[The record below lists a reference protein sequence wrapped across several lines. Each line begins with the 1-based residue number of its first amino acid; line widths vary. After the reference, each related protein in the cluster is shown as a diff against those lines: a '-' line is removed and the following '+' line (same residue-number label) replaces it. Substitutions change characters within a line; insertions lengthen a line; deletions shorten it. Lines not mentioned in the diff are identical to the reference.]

1 MEEKVNFAVVG
12 VFVLVFSAALIG
24 GVLWL
29 SSGKSYGKSYDLYH
43 TYMRESVAG
52 LNVNAPV
59 RYRGVEVGRV
69 KRIELAPGNVEQVQ
83 LTLAIASGTPVK
95 VDTVAILSTQG
106 LTGIAFVDLRGG
118 SRDAPNLKNETEEG
132 YPVIRSGPSLMVRL
146 DASLIDASHMLRN
159 AARLS
164 EELPTL
170 VQRIQRS
177 ADVFDDMSNE
187 LARAG
192 TNASVKFTSETLP
205 EVHKLVEELRDMAAS
220 LQRTGYQL
228 EQNPSILLYGKPATK
243 RGPGE

>member
-12 VFVLVFSAALIG
+12 VFVLVLSAALIG

-29 SSGKSYGKSYDLYH
+29 SSGRSYGTSYDLYQ
-43 TYMRESVAG
+43 TYMKESVAG
-52 LNVNAPV
+52 LNLNAPV
-59 RYRGVEVGRV
+59 RYRGVDVGRV
-69 KRIELAPGNVEQVQ
+69 KRIGLAPGNVEQVQ
-83 LTLAIASGTPVK
+83 VTLAIERGTPIK

-106 LTGIAFVDLRGG
+106 LTGIAFVDLTGG
-118 SRDAPNLKNETEEG
+118 SRVSPELKAEPGAP

-146 DASLIDASHMLRN
+146 DASLIDVAHTFRN

-164 EELPTL
+164 DDLPRL

-177 ADVFDDMSNE
+177 AEVFDNMSNE

-205 EVHKLVEELRDMAAS
+205 VVHQLVMELRDMTA
-220 LQRTGYQL
+220 LLHRVGTQL
-228 EQNPSILLYGKPATK
+228 EKNPSILLYGKPAEK

>member
-12 VFVLVFSAALIG
+12 VFVLVLSAALIG

-29 SSGKSYGKSYDLYH
+29 SSGRSYNASYDIYQ
-43 TYMRESVAG
+43 TYMKESVAG
-52 LNVNAPV
+52 LNLKAPV

-69 KRIELAPGNVEQVQ
+69 QKIALAPGNVEQVQ
-83 LTLAIASGTPVK
+83 LTLAIERGTPIK
-95 VDTVAILSTQG
+95 VDTVAVLSTQG
-106 LTGIAFVDLRGG
+106 VTGIAFVDLTGG
-118 SRDAPNLKNETEEG
+118 SRDSPELKAESGAP
-132 YPVIRSGPSLMVRL
+132 YPVISSGPSLMVRL
-146 DASLIDASHMLRN
+146 DASLIDAARTFKN

-164 EELPTL
+164 DDLPQL

-177 ADVFDDMSNE
+177 ADVFDNMSND

-205 EVHKLVEELRDMAAS
+205 EVRQLVMELRDVTA
-220 LQRTGYQL
+220 LLRRVGIQL
-228 EQNPSILLYGKPATK
+228 EKNPSILLYGKPAEK

>member
-12 VFVLVFSAALIG
+12 VFVLLLSTALIG

-29 SSGKSYGKSYDLYH
+29 SSGRSYRTSYDIYL
-43 TYMRESVAG
+43 TYMKESVAG
-52 LNVNAPV
+52 LNLNATV

-69 KRIELAPGNVEQVQ
+69 KNIALAPGNVEEVQV
-83 LTLAIASGTPVK
+83 TLAIERGTPIK

-118 SRDAPNLKNETEEG
+118 SRDSPVLEAVSGAT

-146 DASLIDASHMLRN
+146 DASLIDASLMLKN
-159 AARLS
+159 AASLS
-164 EELPTL
+164 EELPQL
-170 VQRIQRS
+170 IKRIQRS
-177 ADVFDDMSNE
+177 ADIFDNMSNE

-205 EVHKLVEELRDMAAS
+205 DVHKLIEELRDMTAT

-228 EQNPSILLYGKPATK
+228 EQNPGILLYGKPVTK